1 MSCNGVTYIPN
12 PPRAWSRVQRQCPS
26 FELSPENYYKILM
39 ANKGNILQYKKNSA
53 CLTKK
58 QIYSKMAQGKWTN
71 RNTTYATQNDR
82 GYTNPNIKML
92 KRNNFINIAIDST
105 TGTIIRETTQPISCP
120 NNNLTQND
128 INPIIISDGGTLIC
142 NVIENPC
149 TLYTSQT
156 KANQFC
162 NLTTDS
168 NVPGPIKTLCWNNK
182 MQTWYPKQQLN
193 MNTSGNK
200 WPATNGP
207 PDDPTFIS
215 ATPYLS
221 T

>member
-1 MSCNGVTYIPN
+1 MSCNGITYIPN
-12 PPRAWSRVQRQCPS
+12 PPRAWSRVQRQCFPDGIT
-26 FELSPENYYKILM
+26 LENQYKILM

-53 CLTKK
+53 CFTKK

-92 KRNNFINIAIDST
+92 KRNNSINIAINPT
-105 TGTIIRETTQPISCP
+105 TGNIIGETTLPITCP
-120 NNNLTQND
+120 NKNPKQNVID
-128 INPIIISDGGTLIC
+128 PIVISDGGTLIC
-142 NVIENPC
+142 NIIENPC
-149 TLYTSQT
+149 TSYTSET

-162 NLTTDS
+162 NPTTDS
-168 NVPGPIKTLCWNNK
+168 NVPGPMKLLCWNNG

-200 WPATNGP
+200 WPATSGP
-207 PDDPTFIS
+207 PDDPTFIG
-215 ATPYLS
+215 ATPHSS